1 MPIPFI
7 AYGLAAAIG
16 VVGGFIV
23 NDKLDS
29 DNVPV
34 VNVGPQPRPI
44 PSPFT
49 LGLYGVAAIGV
60 VYAANR
66 TGVLKL

>member
-7 AYGLAAAIG
+7 AYGLAGALG

-23 NDKLDS
+23 NDRLDS

-44 PSPFT
+44 PPPFT
-49 LGLYGVAAIGV
+49 LGLYGVVAIGV
-60 VYAANR
+60 LYAANR
-66 TGVLKL
+66 SGVLNL